1 MKTNFENSKQP
12 HPFKVP
18 ENYFDQLY
26 VEILNKK
33 SPHTLASRYSWN
45 AKLGLSLATITACV
59 AILVVV
65 FLPNQSSSHDWLAD
79 VSNEEIIYFLNQYE
93 GWSMEELAQLTP
105 ENEILDTDML
115 PIFTDEF
122 ELNENLID
130 ELFIEYETEII
141 LPEI

>member
-18 ENYFDQLY
+18 ENYFDHLY
-26 VEILNKK
+26 TDILDKK
-33 SPHTLASRYSWN
+33 SSSKHRYSFSWN
-45 AKLGLSLATITACV
+45 TKLSVSLATMAACI

-65 FLPNQSSSHDWLAD
+65 FLPNQSNSEDWLAE

-93 GWSMEELAQLTP
+93 SWTEEELTQFTAEGDLF
-105 ENEILDTDML
+105 EADIL
-115 PIFTDEF
+115 PQFSDEF

-130 ELFIEYETEII
+130 ELLIEYETEIT